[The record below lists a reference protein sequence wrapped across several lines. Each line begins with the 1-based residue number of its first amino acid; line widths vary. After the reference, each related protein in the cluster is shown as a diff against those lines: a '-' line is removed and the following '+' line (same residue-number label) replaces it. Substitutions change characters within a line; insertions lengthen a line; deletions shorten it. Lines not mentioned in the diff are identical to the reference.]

1 MPDRGVVKEFLLF
14 SLAVALAQAG
24 QRVVI
29 VCCDLRRPRIHEFF
43 GLSNA
48 VGFTSVLLGDT
59 PLSAAIQKV
68 RGQERLAVL
77 ASGPIPPNPSELLS
91 GRRTVEVL
99 TAVQAE
105 ADIVLVD
112 CPPVLPVTDAA
123 VLSSRVDATLL
134 VATAG
139 ETTRKENGQDHRAAV
154 PCGRPHPRDRPQRR
168 RRRGLL
174 RLLVPLLY
182 SSTPAG
188 SRSDKNKVK
197 AKAKKE
203 RAAQARL

>member
-1 MPDRGVVKEFLLF
+1 M
-14 SLAVALAQAG
+14 
-24 QRVVI
+24 
-29 VCCDLRRPRIHEFF
+29 
-43 GLSNA
+43 
-48 VGFTSVLLGDT
+48 
-59 PLSAAIQKV
+59 
-68 RGQERLAVL
+68 
-77 ASGPIPPNPSELLS
+77 
-91 GRRTVEVL
+91 EVL

-139 ETTRKENGQDHRAAV
+139 ETTRKEMARTIELLSHVDAPILGTVLNGAGDEDSYGYSYRYS
-154 PCGRPHPRDRPQRR
+154 
-168 RRRGLL
+168 
-174 RLLVPLLY
+174 Y

-203 RAAQARL
+203 RAAQAKV

>member
-1 MPDRGVVKEFLLF
+1 M
-14 SLAVALAQAG
+14 
-24 QRVVI
+24 
-29 VCCDLRRPRIHEFF
+29 
-43 GLSNA
+43 SNT

-59 PLSAAIQKV
+59 PLSAAVQRV
-68 RGQERLAVL
+68 RGQERLALL

-91 GRRTVEVL
+91 GRRTVEVI
-99 TAVQAE
+99 TALQAE

-139 ETTRKENGQDHRAAV
+139 ETTRKETARTIELLSHVDAPILGTVLNGVSADDSY
-154 PCGRPHPRDRPQRR
+154 G
-168 RRRGLL
+168 
-174 RLLVPLLY
+174 Y
-182 SSTPAG
+182 SSHYSYSPTPAG

-197 AKAKKE
+197 ARAKKD
-203 RAAQARL
+203 RAAQAKL